1 MDNPTCWK
9 CFLAKNVDFAISD
22 PHNDELDPN
31 PKIHFITLT
40 ATAYTNYDKNTQ
52 DYQIKHEY
60 CSRELFFSTKIN
72 SVLNQFL
79 KLTKRQKYVCI
90 AGNFTRHKTDFSEY
104 KGKKQEVYYWI
115 FKKIRSKTGCSSG
128 FDGFRKKEIATT
140 KLKREAT

>member
-1 MDNPTCWK
+1 MQKAVYSILMCFLCFICCTNSAIAVYQHRTSTITQTNDSATFIHDVQCSNKLKMDNPTCWK

-72 SVLNQFL
+72 QS
-79 KLTKRQKYVCI
+79 
-90 AGNFTRHKTDFSEY
+90 
-104 KGKKQEVYYWI
+104 
-115 FKKIRSKTGCSSG
+115 
-128 FDGFRKKEIATT
+128 
-140 KLKREAT
+140 